1 MNFQGAFRLFRKP
14 SAGGPEEPVLA
25 AEHSRTPAGG
35 KQIPSDWS
43 SDGRAILFEE
53 DGDIWM
59 LSVGQ
64 GTAPRVLVRGP
75 AHEGQGRLSPDQKWV
90 AFSSDASGRR
100 EAYVASVSNPE
111 RRWQVSSQGGRD
123 PLWRKDGQEIFYVA
137 DDGTL
142 MAVALHSRN
151 DRLETTV
158 PVPLFKLRV
167 DPLSSRTFAAT
178 HDGQKFLV
186 NHLVQSPIPRTTF
199 ILNWA
204 GQ

>member
-1 MNFQGAFRLFRKP
+1 
-14 SAGGPEEPVLA
+14 
-25 AEHSRTPAGG
+25 
-35 KQIPSDWS
+35 
-43 SDGRAILFEE
+43 
-53 DGDIWM
+53 
-59 LSVGQ
+59 
-64 GTAPRVLVRGP
+64 
-75 AHEGQGRLSPDQKWV
+75 V

-100 EAYVASVSNPE
+100 EAYVASISNPE